1 MPQFRVEICRVG
13 YGFKEVLVD
22 AANESEAHH
31 KALEDAGN
39 LLYSEKSSEYNVN
52 FCVELQNKPALQD

>member
-13 YGFKEVLVD
+13 YGFNEVLVD

-39 LLYSEKSSEYNVN
+39 LLFSEKSSE
-52 FCVELQNKPALQD
+52 